1 MKEREMD
8 FKDLTNDAG
17 GSSGNLVEM
26 EEKSLEL
33 EKEHVLRQIVPTE
46 YHLSL
51 RGCEGK
57 ENVKG
62 KVLHVVF

>member
-1 MKEREMD
+1 MKEREMA
-8 FKDLTNDAG
+8 FKSLTNDAG
-17 GSSGNLVEM
+17 GSSRNLVEM

-33 EKEHVLRQIVPTE
+33 EKEHVLRQIVPAE

-51 RGCEGK
+51 RRCEGK

-62 KVLHVVF
+62 KVAHVVF

>member
-1 MKEREMD
+1 MKEREMA

-57 ENVKG
+57 ENVKR

>member
-1 MKEREMD
+1 MKEREMA